1 MNQESDENESSEDE
15 DIGMEIDELSGVNV
29 NMELKGLSIE
39 EEDYTG
45 IRQLLIPLLPKSN
58 MNLSELTDNIIG
70 QNFIGHIIKQVDEN
84 TQEAAD
90 EDPVLSI
97 STIIP
102 LKDQKWV
109 SDMRDFLE
117 KKCQSES
124 GNVVALRS
132 FFDGKNNAWFIN

>member
-1 MNQESDENESSEDE
+1 
-15 DIGMEIDELSGVNV
+15 MEIDELSGVNV

-102 LKDQKWV
+102 LKGMIW
-109 SDMRDFLE
+109 S
-117 KKCQSES
+117 
-124 GNVVALRS
+124 
-132 FFDGKNNAWFIN
+132 